1 MDNPNE
7 EDLYP
12 VNDDMMK
19 QYTTPLD
26 INGIKDEVKSAA
38 ELIFNFEKD
47 DNDSFEFSKIEM
59 YALYNHKLYK
69 MPLIDEN
76 LMFNSST
83 DYDTVH

>member
-47 DNDSFEFSKIEM
+47 DNDSFEFSKIEI
-59 YALYNHKLYK
+59 YALYNHKLSK

-76 LMFNSST
+76 LMFISST